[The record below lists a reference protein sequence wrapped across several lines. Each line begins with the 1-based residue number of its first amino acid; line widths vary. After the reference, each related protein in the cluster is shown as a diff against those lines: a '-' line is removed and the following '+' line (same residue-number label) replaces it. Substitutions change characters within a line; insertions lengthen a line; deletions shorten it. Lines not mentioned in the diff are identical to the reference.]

1 MAENCADRQKM
12 SGLQGCGGFEMVTL
26 EKKNDRQNVLPTMQ
40 FVRCKAIL
48 DGQSFN

>member
-26 EKKNDRQNVLPTMQ
+26 EKNERQNILPTMQ